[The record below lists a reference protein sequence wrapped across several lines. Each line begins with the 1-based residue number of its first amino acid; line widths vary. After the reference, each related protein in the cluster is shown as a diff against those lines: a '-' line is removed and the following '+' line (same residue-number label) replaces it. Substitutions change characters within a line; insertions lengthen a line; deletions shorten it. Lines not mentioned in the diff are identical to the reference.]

1 MATALGTRVDVI
13 SQEFPM
19 AVIDAGLKTLIIPI
33 LVLSGTRDEFYGGV
47 SSIYRQKNR
56 IKNPRCR
63 FMLMDKPGKNGHY
76 DYLLSDEAIELRAK
90 YSGEEIK
97 VDDIQLYSDID
108 IDLFEEMHSFLEQYK
123 EV

>member
-1 MATALGTRVDVI
+1 ML
-13 SQEFPM
+13 S
-19 AVIDAGLKTLIIPI
+19 AVKGIDTSHIPI
-33 LVLSGTRDEFYGGV
+33 LVLSGTTDEFYGGV
-47 SSIYRQKNR
+47 SSIYRQKDR

-97 VDDIQLYSDID
+97 VDNIQLYSAID
-108 IDLFEEMHSFLEQYK
+108 IDLFEEINSFLEL
-123 EV
+123 